1 MIFEEEYNNH
11 LEFGEGIIVDPKT
24 KKIALIIGDDKYDL
38 ELNSKWLEKMCYKY
52 FGENNY
58 IDVIIVN
65 KNKLYLYDRYTHKD
79 HRLDI
84 K

>member
-24 KKIALIIGDDKYDL
+24 KKITLIIGDDKYNL
-38 ELNSKWLEKMCYKY
+38 EVDSKWLEKMCYKY
-52 FGENNY
+52 FGDNKY
-58 IDVIIVN
+58 IYVTIIN
-65 KNKLYLYDRYTHKD
+65 KNRLNLYDRYNHRD
-79 HRLDI
+79 HCLDV